1 MNFVTELKRGI
12 WTDNAVFKLG
22 LGLCPALAV
31 TSSAINGVGMG
42 LAATFVLICSNV
54 VVSSMRKV
62 IPSKVRIPA
71 FIVIIATFVTV
82 VDLVMAGFLPG
93 LHKALGIFIP
103 LIVVNCVI
111 LGRAEAFASKN
122 AIIYSAIDGVV
133 MGLGFTLALLVLGGV
148 REIIGNGTIF
158 GAGILG
164 SGYIPALLL
173 ILPPGAFL
181 AIGFL
186 LGGMNKLEASKK

>member
-1 MNFVTELKRGI
+1 MNFVAELKRGI
-12 WTDNAVFKLG
+12 WNENAVFKLG

-31 TSSAINGVGMG
+31 SSSAINGLGMG
-42 LAATFVLICSNV
+42 LAATFVLICSNA

-82 VDLVMAGFLPG
+82 VDLVMAGFLPD

-122 AIIYSAIDGVV
+122 AIFYSAVDGIV
-133 MGLGFTLALLVLGGV
+133 MGLGFTAALLVLGSV
-148 REIIGNGTIF
+148 REIIGNGSIF
-158 GAGILG
+158 GASDSWVLHIFLPCCLSFLQGPFWL
-164 SGYIPALLL
+164 SGFCS
-173 ILPPGAFL
+173 G
-181 AIGFL
+181 
-186 LGGMNKLEASKK
+186 E